1 MTMLRLHKIFRYS
14 PSKFTVLLG
23 FLLLQIFLTP
33 IAGKTIFLQQILYF
47 YTYLVL
53 LSAVTAIVE
62 SKAKLRIFVI
72 FYITSFICSVLFFRD
87 NSIHWLAM
95 SEASDVVMIAI
106 AIWGILIFMRK
117 QKKVTRDLISG
128 AICIYM
134 LCGLLWANG
143 YSLCMLY
150 DRGAISGIDLSE
162 SIFGVRNLLVYF
174 SYVTMMTIGYGDML
188 PANSMARALVMLQ
201 GLFGQM
207 YLAVFVAGAI
217 GMFLSQRDENKII
230 EKIEEDVKLRKH

>member
-1 MTMLRLHKIFRYS
+1 MLRLHKIFRYS
-14 PSKFTVLLG
+14 PSKFTVLLS
-23 FLLLQIFLTP
+23 FLLFQIFLTP
-33 IAGKTIFLQQILYF
+33 ITGKSIFLEQILYF

-62 SKAKLRIFVI
+62 SKVKLSIFI
-72 FYITSFICSVLFFRD
+72 MFYITSFISSVLFFML
-87 NSIHWLAM
+87 NSIHWLAI
-95 SEASDVVMIAI
+95 SEASDMMMIAI
-106 AIWGILIFMRK
+106 TIWGILIFMRR
-117 QKKVTRDLISG
+117 QKKVTRDLIAG
-128 AICIYM
+128 AICVYM

-143 YSLCMLY
+143 YSLCMIY

-162 SIFGVRNLLVYF
+162 SIFAVRNLLVYF

-188 PANSMARALVMLQ
+188 PATSMARSLVMLQ

-207 YLAVFVAGAI
+207 YLAVFVAGII

-230 EKIEEDVKLRKH
+230 EKIEEDAKHRRH